1 MDGDGELGQ
10 DLIENA
16 SPGNVH
22 THTHHRLTT
31 TLDVITSLTTFQTG
45 MKSFLLGLLSYS
57 SIKYVHVDARTSFW
71 PVVTFRVL
79 QVVILLYVVLF
90 TVVDQKGLQ
99 RVRYGG
105 RRVVFQ
111 NERCCS
117 GYTYLSQRYQDV
129 LHCRCER
136 SLATSLDGERAFH
149 YHRNG
154 HQQGGQKHH
163 LCRYRWSRGQ
173 RALCIVC
180 ESSSCMER
188 CENSQL
194 YGEERNLRT

>member
-10 DLIENA
+10 ELIENA
-16 SPGNVH
+16 SPGTY
-22 THTHHRLTT
+22 THSHSHHRFSTNARRNNISNISNRNEIVSSGTT
-31 TLDVITSLTTFQTG
+31 KLQFDKVRTCRCKNIILASGHIQ
-45 MKSFLLGLLSYS
+45 S
-57 SIKYVHVDARTSFW
+57 SSSGDSALRRALHGRGS
-71 PVVTFRVL
+71 
-79 QVVILLYVVLF
+79 
-90 TVVDQKGLQ
+90 KGLQ
-99 RVRYGG
+99 RVRYGSG
-105 RRVVFQ
+105 RVVFQ
-111 NERCCS
+111 NERCSS
-117 GYTYLSQRYQDV
+117 GYAYLSQRYQDV

-173 RALCIVC
+173 RAVCIVC

-188 CENSQL
+188 CENS
-194 YGEERNLRT
+194 